1 MIYQLG
7 RGLCRLSRKSSER
20 PWVHRSATEE
30 EQVMNMDFRR
40 MWRRWRG
47 DTGAWIN
54 FNSWV
59 TIFSFDLIYLKGSEP
74 ILLRPSSSHAVRT
87 LLSSRLSRGCL
98 QVGPLG
104 TAPDVVP
111 TASSTSVE
119 AQRGSKFQNVLK
131 KKCLWGRGTA
141 WEM

>member
-1 MIYQLG
+1 MSFPVRPGRGRTCFGTTSVIYQLG

-20 PWVHRSATEE
+20 PWVHRSATTMLSASCATEE

-54 FNSWV
+54 FISWV

-87 LLSSRLSRGCL
+87 LLSSRLSRGRTI
-98 QVGPLG
+98 GNSP
-104 TAPDVVP
+104 
-111 TASSTSVE
+111 
-119 AQRGSKFQNVLK
+119 R
-131 KKCLWGRGTA
+131 RGTNCF
-141 WEM
+141 EYFS